1 MQTDWS
7 WKTGRP
13 NLLPLA
19 RQRSVHFDDGNVI
32 LKEAETGWVPVVLSK
47 NWAVGCQPAEVLV
60 AQNLFGENR
69 ISF

>member
-19 RQRSVHFDDGNVI
+19 RQRSVHFDDGNVV
-32 LKEAETGWVPVVLSK
+32 LKEAETGWVPVVLSQ

-60 AQNLFGENR
+60 AQDLFGENQ